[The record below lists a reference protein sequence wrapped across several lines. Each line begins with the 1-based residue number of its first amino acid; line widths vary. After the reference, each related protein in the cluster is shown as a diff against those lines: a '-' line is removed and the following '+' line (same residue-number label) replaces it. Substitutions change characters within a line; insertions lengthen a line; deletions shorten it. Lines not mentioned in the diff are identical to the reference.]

1 MCVSTIHQFKGSER
15 HLVFLFGIDSSFFE
29 NFGRDISNDR
39 CPNEI
44 FVALTRAEKQLV
56 LVHDESKKL
65 MPFVSVKDLY
75 QTAEVVNMTNHMA
88 KLSLPNPTGQPLQ
101 LGLALPASIA
111 VRDMVRH
118 IQDEPLQGIITREL
132 CIQKLSPPLPKQK
145 HINIPNIVLSDPRKR
160 FYEAVSDIN
169 GLVTVAAFEHS
180 TAGTLN
186 TLKIDQSLIEV
197 LPPIGSTQYI
207 SWLCRYA
214 CEYEAGISGYL
225 PRKIQMINH
234 AFDWMMPRDLA
245 LARNRIQGELGDGA
259 ANIRFEVNAE
269 KTFSVDDNETRLQG
283 QADIVAVAPPSD
295 NSGSRSADS
304 IWEIKFVSHLSNS
317 HVLQACTYA
326 YLLGLTRI
334 ILYNVRDGEKWE
346 IIPHDGQEGLR
357 RMIESVLRVKYTT
370 TGQMND
376 KEFIDMC
383 AKVMLEVSSLDV
395 SGEQISLADCKAYH
409 KC

>member
-1 MCVSTIHQFKGSER
+1 
-15 HLVFLFGIDSSFFE
+15 
-29 NFGRDISNDR
+29 
-39 CPNEI
+39 
-44 FVALTRAEKQLV
+44 
-56 LVHDESKKL
+56 
-65 MPFVSVKDLY
+65 
-75 QTAEVVNMTNHMA
+75 MTNNIA
-88 KLSLPNPTGQPLQ
+88 KLSLPDSPGRPLK
-101 LGLALPASIA
+101 LGLTLPTSIS
-111 VRDMVRH
+111 VQDMVRH
-118 IQDEPLQGIITREL
+118 IQDESLHGIITREL

-145 HINIPNIVLSDPRKR
+145 HINMPNVVLSDPSKR

-186 TLKIDQSLIEV
+186 TLKIDQHFFKVIPPSDSL
-197 LPPIGSTQYI
+197 QYI

-214 CEYEAGISGYL
+214 CEYEAGVSGYL
-225 PRKIQMINH
+225 PRINQMKDH

-269 KTFSVDDNETRLQG
+269 QTFSVDDNETRLQG

-334 ILYNVRDGEKWE
+334 MLYNVRDGEKWE

-383 AKVMLEVSSLDV
+383 AKVMLEVSSLDD
-395 SGEQISLADCKAYH
+395 SREQISLADCKA
-409 KC
+409 